1 VSLNPSRAQPLF
13 RLAGSPV
20 SPTLCRVDD
29 ASRHAAIVDLL
40 KSGSRAGVVPFVELV
55 RAALYAPGLGYYV
68 TERARVG
75 RRAEADFTTAA
86 EVGPVFGELV
96 AAAAESLVGDLSGH
110 ALVEVGAE
118 PGQSHFSSVAS
129 RFGAHLTF
137 RVGEAVAMPPRAVL
151 VANELLDAQPF
162 HRYLRTEGRWVE
174 LGVRTDSR
182 ELEVVPLDVPSTSA
196 SAEFIAT
203 LPEAEEGWI
212 LDAPL
217 EAEELL
223 RSLLEGGWRGAA
235 VFLDYGRTVAQ
246 CLESSPAGTARAYRR
261 HRMSGDILEGLG
273 SQDLTSHVLWD
284 RLEPV
289 MRAAGFSKVK
299 VDRQE
304 AFFVL
309 KAAHAMERLAA
320 SGGPEVTGALRTL
333 THPAHYG
340 FKFQVLHGARRA

>member
-1 VSLNPSRAQPLF
+1 M
-13 RLAGSPV
+13 
-20 SPTLCRVDD
+20 DD
-29 ASRHAAIVDLL
+29 VRRHAAIVDLL
-40 KSGSRAGVVPFVELV
+40 RRGSRDGVVPFPELV
-55 RAALYAPGLGYYV
+55 RAALYAPGLGYYA
-68 TERARVG
+68 TERTRAG
-75 RRAEADFTTAA
+75 RRADADFTTAA

-96 AAAAESLVGDLSGH
+96 AAAAESLVGDVSGH

-118 PGQSHFSSVAS
+118 PGQSHFESVAT

-137 RVGEAVAMPPRAVL
+137 RLGERVAMPVRSVL

-162 HRYLRTEGRWVE
+162 HRYLRTEGRWLE
-174 LGVRTDSR
+174 LGVRTDR
-182 ELEVVPLDVPSTSA
+182 TDLEVVRLDTPSTPA
-196 SAEFIAT
+196 SAEFIAS

-217 EAEELL
+217 EAENLL

-235 VFLDYGRTVAQ
+235 IFLDYGRTVAQ

-261 HRMSGDILEGLG
+261 HRMSGEILEGLG
-273 SQDLTSHVLWD
+273 SQDLTTHVLWD

-289 MRAAGFSKVK
+289 MRAAGFPGAR

-309 KAAHAMERLAA
+309 KAGRAMERLAS
-320 SGGPEVTGALRTL
+320 SGGPEVLGALRAL

-340 FKFQVLHGARRA
+340 FKFQVLHGIRQA

>member
-1 VSLNPSRAQPLF
+1 M
-13 RLAGSPV
+13 
-20 SPTLCRVDD
+20 DD
-29 ASRHAAIVDLL
+29 AGRHAAIVDLL
-40 KSGSRAGVVPFVELV
+40 RRGSRDGVVPFSELV
-55 RAALYAPGLGYYV
+55 RAALYAPSLGYYADA
-68 TERARVG
+68 RRRVG
-75 RRAEADFTTAA
+75 RRADSDFTTAA

-118 PGQSHFSSVAS
+118 PGQAHFASVAS
-129 RFGAHLTF
+129 RFAAHLTF
-137 RVGEAVAMPPRAVL
+137 RLGEPVTMPARAVL

-162 HRYLRTEGRWVE
+162 HRYLRTGGRWVE
-174 LGVRTDSR
+174 LGVRTDGAALS
-182 ELEVVPLDVPSTSA
+182 VVPLAAPSGPA
-196 SAEFIAT
+196 SADFIAS
-203 LPEAEEGWI
+203 LPAAEEGWL

-217 EAEELL
+217 EAEGLL
-223 RSLLEGGWRGAA
+223 RSLLAGGWRGAA
-235 VFLDYGRTVAQ
+235 IFLDYGRTVAQ

-261 HRMSGDILEGLG
+261 HRMSGEILEGLG

-289 MRAAGFSKVK
+289 MRTAGFSEVK

-309 KAAHAMERLAA
+309 KAGRAMERLAA
-320 SGGPEVTGALRTL
+320 MGGPEALGALRTL

-340 FKFQVLHGARRA
+340 FKFQVLHGVRPA